1 MDRGTCAVSEPATTV
16 VFDFDLTLTNWDTAD
31 HFFRWLLR
39 RQPWRWAMV
48 LALVPVL
55 LPLFLIRSTR
65 RWPIWYAVWVA
76 TLGRSHEAL
85 RVLVTAHVDEVF
97 AGAAAVFRQ
106 EGLACLQSHIQ
117 QGHRVVIAT
126 GCLEVLAR
134 ELLARAGYA
143 HVALVGSSLKPQ
155 FWGLA
160 SHEHCFGPRK
170 IPMLSSRG
178 FAPPWTVSYTD
189 HQCDLPILKL
199 SDQRF
204 LVNPKPEAVQ
214 LIERELACKAS
225 ILAWR

>member
-1 MDRGTCAVSEPATTV
+1 MKEQATSV

-31 HFFRWLLR
+31 HFFRWLLK
-39 RQPWRWAMV
+39 RQPWRLAMV
-48 LALVPVL
+48 LALAPVL
-55 LPLFLIRSTR
+55 LPLFLLRSTR
-65 RWPIWYAVWVA
+65 KWPVRVAVWVA

-85 RVLVTAHVDEVF
+85 DVLVTAHVDEVF
-97 AGAAAVFRQ
+97 AGAAPVFLH
-106 EGLACLQSHIQ
+106 EGLARLQSHIQ

-134 ELLARAGYA
+134 ELLTRAGYG
-143 HVALVGSSLKPQ
+143 HVPLVGSSLKPR

-160 SHEHCFGPRK
+160 SNEHCFGPRK
-170 IPMLSSRG
+170 ISMLASRG
-178 FAPPWTVSYTD
+178 FAPPWSVSYTD
-189 HQCDLPILKL
+189 HQCDLPVLKL

-204 LVNPKPEAVQ
+204 LVNPKPESVR